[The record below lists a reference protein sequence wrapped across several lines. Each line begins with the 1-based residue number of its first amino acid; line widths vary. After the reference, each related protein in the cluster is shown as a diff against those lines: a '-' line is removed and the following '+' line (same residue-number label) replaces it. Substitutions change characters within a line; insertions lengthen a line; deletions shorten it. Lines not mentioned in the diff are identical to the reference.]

1 MCSGYSFF
9 NTTEEIGESIIDKLH
24 HKVEEIS
31 KVTTVSKMRALMRR
45 EIMQS
50 DPHDDSFNELDGDV
64 DRHEELV
71 GNVKKCIG
79 LYVECVPHSKTNF
92 SAHIGFQSEEPTPSK
107 MLIADI
113 PISPIKPIIDKDK
126 IPTVIAHFNQTIHL
140 NEQLIAI
147 DKEKEI
153 HWPWSARIYVNG
165 KLVCIGVLLDKYWVI
180 TEISCLKLIK

>member
-1 MCSGYSFF
+1 
-9 NTTEEIGESIIDKLH
+9 
-24 HKVEEIS
+24 
-31 KVTTVSKMRALMRR
+31 MRR
-45 EIMQS
+45 HVTQS

-71 GNVKKCIG
+71 GNLKKCIG

-92 SAHIGFQSEEPTPSK
+92 SAHIDSDELKPNK
-107 MLIADI
+107 KLIADI

-140 NEQLIAI
+140 DEHISGV
-147 DKEKEI
+147 DKEI

-165 KLVCIGVLLDKYWVI
+165 KLVCVGVLLDKYWVL